1 MVSLIFWRVAA
12 VVWLLIECWLSHTPG
27 EWSGEQSRALST
39 WSGVDE
45 RFLRRSAHVFLF
57 AVLAILV
64 LFAFPE
70 IDVKLRIGM
79 VAVWGFIDE
88 ATKVWIPGRHFSWID
103 VGLNLIGCVI
113 GLLVWICVR

>member
-1 MVSLIFWRVAA
+1 MTA
-12 VVWLLIECWLSHTPG
+12 LSHTPG
-27 EWSGEQSRALST
+27 DRSGEESRWLAKT
-39 WSGVDE
+39 TGVDE
-45 RFLRRSAHVFLF
+45 GVLRRAAHVFLF